1 MEMKNHIYTTTKMK
15 QEEFC
20 TYKFQK
26 IKENFILG
34 MHIVDKKS
42 GQWLPLGE
50 REKVMKTGGV
60 RHVLR
65 YLKYA
70 IFDLGSS
77 YKDVCFIIKLHK
89 F

>member
-42 GQWLPLGE
+42 GQ
-50 REKVMKTGGV
+50 
-60 RHVLR
+60 
-65 YLKYA
+65 
-70 IFDLGSS
+70 
-77 YKDVCFIIKLHK
+77 
-89 F
+89 